1 MEIRKEPLEN
11 DYYYHI
17 FSRSISKYVVFNN
30 TQEYSRMVEGLKLY
44 RFTEFSHS
52 FSKFISLDPST
63 QKAIISSLKND
74 SPVLIE
80 IVAYCLMPTHIHLL
94 LKQIVDNGI
103 SKYMA
108 KILNS
113 YTRYFNIKHRRIGP
127 LWAGRFKS
135 VLVSDDEQLLH
146 LTRYIH
152 LNPTSAGVAES
163 PKDWRF
169 SSYLEYINPDDK
181 KETICS
187 YDNLFNFT
195 PKEYQKFVLDQ
206 KSYQQELSR
215 IKHFLIDSYTG

>member
-1 MEIRKEPLEN
+1 MEIRKEPLVK
-11 DYYYHI
+11 DHYYHI
-17 FSRSISKYVVFNN
+17 FSRSISKYVIFNSP
-30 TQEYSRMVEGLKLY
+30 QEYSRMIEALKLY

-63 QKAIISSLKND
+63 QKAVTSNLDNN

-94 LKQIVDNGI
+94 LKQIADNGI
-103 SKYMA
+103 SQYMA
-108 KILNS
+108 KVLNS

-152 LNPTSAGVAES
+152 LNPTSASVAES
-163 PKDWRF
+163 PGDWKF
-169 SSYLEYINPDDK
+169 SSYIEYTDPDGK

-187 YDNLFNFT
+187 YDNLFDFT

-206 KSYQQELSR
+206 KSYQQELSH
-215 IKHFLIDSYTG
+215 IKHFLIDNYTG